1 MDIESHF
8 NNGVI
13 ANFLTNMDEVDIL
26 YLIRFSL
33 ASNDLISNLDA
44 LEPISKQEKSYF
56 FYNSVS
62 IVREI
67 AKLVDEISSS
77 SGFEATFSDDTAKS
91 FNKLKE
97 NLKPF
102 NEESLSKS
110 VLKPVR
116 DTHLHYT
123 FLANSTYLT
132 SLIDDLKNMPVLDV
146 GIKPNDDRLMS
157 VRYTY
162 ADWFRAEYI
171 NNYLSDDHTKLI
183 ANLSVEI
190 IAFIDGLLTDLITQ
204 GQ

>member
-91 FNKLKE
+91 FNKLNE

-110 VLKPVR
+110 VLKPSPPLYV
-116 DTHLHYT
+116 
-123 FLANSTYLT
+123 FS
-132 SLIDDLKNMPVLDV
+132 
-146 GIKPNDDRLMS
+146 
-157 VRYTY
+157 
-162 ADWFRAEYI
+162 
-171 NNYLSDDHTKLI
+171 
-183 ANLSVEI
+183 
-190 IAFIDGLLTDLITQ
+190 
-204 GQ
+204 